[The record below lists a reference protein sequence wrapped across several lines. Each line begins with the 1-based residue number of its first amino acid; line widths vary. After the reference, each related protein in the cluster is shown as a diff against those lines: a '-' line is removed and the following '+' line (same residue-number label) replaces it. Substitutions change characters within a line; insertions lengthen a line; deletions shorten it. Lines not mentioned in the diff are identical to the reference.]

1 MVFDAYSQFEESL
14 ITALIERQA
23 QQQAAADLAAAESG
37 GASAE
42 ASKAAAATT
51 LELDMRL
58 ERLERLMERRPE
70 LLSSVL
76 PRQTVSLGAAGHL
89 IEHESCVTKVLLRQ
103 NPHSVHEWLKR
114 ASLFEASPAKAIQT
128 YAAAVKTARPHHPRR
143 AGPLPCTLHDGVSAP
158 CCRSTRAAPSV
169 GPPPSGSGSQS
180 STSHTATSRMRAP
193 SSARRGP
200 AETQPRPSRDPAE
213 RLPRGCREAA
223 EREPR
228 GCREAAERLPRGADV
243 AAGGA
248 LVFTSPPPSALR
260 PQATLVP
267 YKSVDELASIWMGW
281 SEMELRHKKY
291 PEALAVLAEATA
303 VPPASRR
310 AKEKEGPVQDRL
322 YKFTK
327 LWAFYADLQ
336 ESLAGFE
343 PTRVTYDKMIELRI
357 VTPQL
362 VLNYAAFLEEHKHF
376 ELAFQAHR
384 RSREQLAAAA
394 AAAAQLAAASS
405 S

>member
-1 MVFDAYSQFEESL
+1 MSSL
-14 ITALIERQA
+14 
-23 QQQAAADLAAAESG
+23 
-37 GASAE
+37 
-42 ASKAAAATT
+42 
-51 LELDMRL
+51 
-58 ERLERLMERRPE
+58 
-70 LLSSVL
+70 
-76 PRQTVSLGAAGHL
+76 
-89 IEHESCVTKVLLRQ
+89 
-103 NPHSVHEWLKR
+103 
-114 ASLFEASPAKAIQT
+114 
-128 YAAAVKTARPHHPRR
+128 
-143 AGPLPCTLHDGVSAP
+143 
-158 CCRSTRAAPSV
+158 
-169 GPPPSGSGSQS
+169 
-180 STSHTATSRMRAP
+180 
-193 SSARRGP
+193 
-200 AETQPRPSRDPAE
+200 
-213 RLPRGCREAA
+213 
-223 EREPR
+223 
-228 GCREAAERLPRGADV
+228 
-243 AAGGA
+243 
-248 LVFTSPPPSALR
+248 PSALR

-384 RSREQLAAAA
+384 RSREQLLAAAA
-394 AAAAQLAAASS
+394 AAAAQPAAASS